1 MIDKE
6 IEVNGYVSHRE
17 WGIGRI
23 AAIEDDGEW
32 LLIDFPDR
40 TRHRMSREI
49 ALRSL
54 TRLPDDGLEVML
66 QNNSEAVLG
75 WVNNAPLKL
84 IAAALAD
91 TGRAGRPKDLQG
103 QLENRVIKNV
113 KWSTWWK
120 RIQPLLKESP
130 HFRID
135 KGTYTLVSEVRGIPE
150 EMPDIPKKDT
160 NKAKKSS
167 SKMASI
173 KDWIS
178 WLFTDVG
185 DVDTA
190 PPANAIPQ
198 AVSEILEVLP
208 VEMVEK
214 VGQRLV
220 NGLGIVLQAKRAPSE
235 NMIRAWIFNIEQLSN
250 RLIETPSSTSVQE
263 ILTALMRLISS
274 FFGKPKHKRV
284 EDKLVL
290 MVSGLAQK
298 DRSTM
303 QGIADG
309 ISVSLGKG
317 SKEVLQTLRQ
327 ICDKLPDTDRK
338 LLIGNVTFR
347 LFQHDNP
354 EQQNLLL
361 KAINEKD
368 RDYLFERLSLLSA
381 EGQISVRNLTDAILN
396 EWQERQKRRDN
407 PSIQSLLVSA
417 ILLGDSGSS
426 LMTIVTEEFRASIR
440 KQGNTERNQILDLI
454 LRITREEISQAK
466 RDVEQRLRKDI
477 ASLNEQLTEEKRGR
491 ERTKRA
497 VDDLQ
502 TQLAKNREE
511 AILEIRRDMLLVIGE
526 LMQLTSGKKNKP
538 AEIIPDIEAG
548 LSLALNAGDAEIYG
562 QVGQM
567 VAYDGKLHVAEGT
580 VEQGDSVVIVVP
592 GVIVRS
598 HQTDNLILLKA
609 HVAKKDK

>member
-1 MIDKE
+1 
-6 IEVNGYVSHRE
+6 
-17 WGIGRI
+17 
-23 AAIEDDGEW
+23 
-32 LLIDFPDR
+32 
-40 TRHRMSREI
+40 
-49 ALRSL
+49 
-54 TRLPDDGLEVML
+54 
-66 QNNSEAVLG
+66 
-75 WVNNAPLKL
+75 
-84 IAAALAD
+84 
-91 TGRAGRPKDLQG
+91 
-103 QLENRVIKNV
+103 
-113 KWSTWWK
+113 
-120 RIQPLLKESP
+120 
-130 HFRID
+130 
-135 KGTYTLVSEVRGIPE
+135 VRGIPE

-160 NKAKKSS
+160 KKAKKSS

-178 WLFTDVG
+178 WLFG

-263 ILTALMRLISS
+263 ILTALLRLISS

-303 QGIADG
+303 KGIADR
-309 ISVSLGKG
+309 ISVSLETGA
-317 SKEVLQTLRQ
+317 KEVLQTFRQ
-327 ICDKLPDTDRK
+327 ICDKLPDSDRK
-338 LLIGNVTFR
+338 LLIGKVTFR

-361 KAINEKD
+361 KAMNEED

-381 EGQISVRNLTDAILN
+381 EGQISVRCLTDAILN
-396 EWQERQKRRDN
+396 EWQERQKRSDN

-417 ILLGDSGSS
+417 ILLGGSGSS
-426 LMTIVTEEFRASIR
+426 LMEIVTEQFRASIR
-440 KQGNTERNQILDLI
+440 KQGNTERNPIIDQI

-466 RDVEQRLRKDI
+466 QDVEQRLRKDI

-497 VDDLQ
+497 VGDLQ

-526 LMQLTSGKKNKP
+526 LMQLTTERKDKP

-562 QVGQM
+562 QVGQN
-567 VAYDGKLHVAEGT
+567 VAYDTKLHLTEGT
-580 VEQGDSVVIVVP
+580 AEQGVSAVIVVP
-592 GVIVRS
+592 GVIVRG
-598 HQTDNLILLKA
+598 HQTDNIVLLKA
-609 HVAKKDK
+609 RVITTGKQK